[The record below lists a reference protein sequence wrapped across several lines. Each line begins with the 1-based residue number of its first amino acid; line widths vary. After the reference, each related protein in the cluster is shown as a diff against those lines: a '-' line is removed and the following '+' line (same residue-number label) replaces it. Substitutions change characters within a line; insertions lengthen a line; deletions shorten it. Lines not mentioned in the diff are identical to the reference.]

1 MNFKEESMN
10 FYKLPLDRKV
20 GVSEIALENT
30 RNNHIIMER
39 IAVYKY
45 DENRL
50 SQGDQIIGRIKQ
62 LTLRW
67 NAAQSERMLATDE
80 LYAAHKEIKTVYS
93 KTRHI
98 ARILFHDQEPQRRAL
113 AMDGP
118 SKRLLPLW
126 LEEARQFYTNA
137 LADTEILRQF
147 SGYGITAK
155 RLIEERTLLAKL
167 EKAMANQEKKAGQA
181 MEITRERKLAV
192 KELDHWMS
200 KFFTILR
207 LAMGKSQMLEAV
219 GIVVK

>member
-1 MNFKEESMN
+1 MN
-10 FYKLPLDRKV
+10 FYKLPLDGKV
-20 GVSEIALENT
+20 GVSEIALANT
-30 RNNHIIMER
+30 RKNQIIMER
-39 IAVYKY
+39 IVAYKY

-50 SQGDQIIGRIKQ
+50 SQGDQLLVRIKQ

-67 NAAQSERMLATDE
+67 NKAQSERMLATNE
-80 LYAAHKEIKTVYS
+80 LYAVHKEIKAVYG
-93 KTRHI
+93 KTRRI
-98 ARILFHDQEPQRRAL
+98 ARILFHDQEPQRRVL
-113 AMDGP
+113 AMDG
-118 SKRLLPLW
+118 SRKQLLPQW
-126 LEEARQFYTNA
+126 LEQARQFYTNA
-137 LADTEILRQF
+137 LADPEILRQF

-155 RLIEERTLLAKL
+155 RLTEEKTLLAKL

-181 MEITRERKLAV
+181 MEITRERKSAI